1 MDELL
6 FQININPELSSK
18 LSTESKMLL
27 DAAEK
32 LNKNSET
39 RIYNY
44 FREEWQFFA
53 NEAPIV
59 EKPPQIYIKK
69 ADVIKDLGPSITNQ
83 IDTLKAVIA

>member
-1 MDELL
+1 
-6 FQININPELSSK
+6 
-18 LSTESKMLL
+18 MLL

-59 EKPPQIYIKK
+59 EKPPQIFIKK